1 MMELR
6 DSLIMIPL
14 VFGGGA
20 GVLLGALAVMDNPV
34 ASFLSSCLAC
44 YGVCA
49 VVVLIAWSVVTVAL
63 ERDDRPPSRLAL
75 GIGVLVPAFPAWGL
89 FHLVHEVIGSSA
101 VIRVSEGVGCFIVFT
116 LGFGLLG
123 QVVEWRDA
131 KKEKKLRLRRWASM
145 GTNSVKPLSKSPGA
159 MQDR

>member
-6 DSLIMIPL
+6 HSLTMIPL

-20 GVLLGALAVMDNPV
+20 GALLGVLAVMDNPV

-89 FHLVHEVIGSSA
+89 FHLVHDRPA
-101 VIRVSEGVGCFIVFT
+101 KRRVGGET
-116 LGFGLLG
+116 
-123 QVVEWRDA
+123 
-131 KKEKKLRLRRWASM
+131 M
-145 GTNSVKPLSKSPGA
+145 TSPFRFA
-159 MQDR
+159 R

>member
-6 DSLIMIPL
+6 HSLIEIPL

-20 GVLLGALAVMDNPV
+20 GALLAVVAAMDNPV
-34 ASFLSSCLAC
+34 ASVLFSCLGC

-49 VVVLIAWSVVTVAL
+49 VVVLIAWAVVTVEL
-63 ERDDRPPSRLAL
+63 QRDDRPFSRLAM
-75 GIGVLVPAFPAWGL
+75 GIGVLAPALPAWGL

-101 VIRVSEGVGCFIVFT
+101 VIRVSEGIGCFIVFA
-116 LGFGLLG
+116 LGFGLLS

-131 KKEKKLRLRRWASM
+131 KNEKKLRLRRWASM
-145 GTNSVKPLSKSPGA
+145 GTNSVKPLSKNPGA

>member
-6 DSLIMIPL
+6 HSLIEIPL

-20 GVLLGALAVMDNPV
+20 AALLGVLAAMDNPV
-34 ASFLSSCLAC
+34 ASVLFSCLGC

-49 VVVLIAWSVVTVAL
+49 VVVLIAWAVVTVEL
-63 ERDDRPPSRLAL
+63 QRDDRPHSRLGV
-75 GIGVLVPAFPAWGL
+75 GIGVLVPALPAWGL

-116 LGFGLLG
+116 LGFGLLA
-123 QVVEWRDA
+123 QVVEGKNKNPR
-131 KKEKKLRLRRWASM
+131 
-145 GTNSVKPLSKSPGA
+145 PLESLARAEESIRSPKA
-159 MQDR
+159 N

>member
-6 DSLIMIPL
+6 HSLVMVPL

-20 GVLLGALAVMDNPV
+20 GALLGVLAAMDNPI
-34 ASFLSSCLAC
+34 ASVLASCLGC

-49 VVVLIAWSVVTVAL
+49 VVVLIAWAVVTVEL
-63 ERDDRPPSRLAL
+63 QRDDRPLSRLAL
-75 GIGVLVPAFPAWGL
+75 GIGVLVPALPGWGL

-116 LGFGLLG
+116 LGFGLLA
-123 QVVEWRDA
+123 QIVERRDG
-131 KKEKKLRLRRWASM
+131 KKNPRPLESLAMAEESIR
-145 GTNSVKPLSKSPGA
+145 SVRGHTGHG
-159 MQDR
+159 

>member
-6 DSLIMIPL
+6 HSLIMIPL

-20 GVLLGALAVMDNPV
+20 GALLGVLAVMDNPV
-34 ASFLSSCLAC
+34 ASFLSSGLAC

-75 GIGVLVPAFPAWGL
+75 GIGVLVPALPAWGL

-116 LGFGLLG
+116 LGFGLLA

-131 KKEKKLRLRRWASM
+131 KEEKKQRLRRWASM
-145 GTNSVKPLSKSPGA
+145 GRLSVKSKNPGA
-159 MQDR
+159 MQER